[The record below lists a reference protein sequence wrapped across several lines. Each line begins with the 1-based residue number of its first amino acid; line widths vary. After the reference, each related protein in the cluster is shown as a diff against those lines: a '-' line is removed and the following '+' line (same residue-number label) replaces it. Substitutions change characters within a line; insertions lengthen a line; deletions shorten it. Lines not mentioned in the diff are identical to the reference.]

1 MMDLKK
7 AQKLLLKLQ
16 EFDNELVDLLLT
28 DDGNPKIIGRGTKIS
43 NLRRADFEYLNLARN
58 SLKTAQMGIINIIDD
73 IKTEI

>member
-1 MMDLKK
+1 MDLKK

-28 DDGNPKIIGRGTKIS
+28 DDGKVKIIGRGTKIS
-43 NLRRADFEYLNLARN
+43 NLRRTDFEYLNLARN

>member
-28 DDGNPKIIGRGTKIS
+28 DDGKSKIIGRGTKIS
-43 NLRRADFEYLNLARN
+43 NLRRTDFEYLNLTRN

>member
-7 AQKLLLKLQ
+7 AQKLLLRLQ

-28 DDGNPKIIGRGTKIS
+28 DDGKSKIIGRGTKIS
-43 NLRRADFEYLNLARN
+43 NLRRADFEYLNLVRN

>member
-28 DDGNPKIIGRGTKIS
+28 DDGKSKIIGRGTKIS
-43 NLRRADFEYLNLARN
+43 NLRRT
-58 SLKTAQMGIINIIDD
+58 S
-73 IKTEI
+73 

>member
-7 AQKLLLKLQ
+7 AQKLLLRLQ

-28 DDGNPKIIGRGTKIS
+28 DDGKSKIIGRGTKIS
-43 NLRRADFEYLNLARN
+43 NLRRTDFEYLNLTRN

>member
-28 DDGNPKIIGRGTKIS
+28 DDGKSKIIGRGTKIS
-43 NLRRADFEYLNLARN
+43 NLRRTDFEYLNLVRN

>member
-1 MMDLKK
+1 MDLKK

-28 DDGNPKIIGRGTKIS
+28 DDGKSKIIGRGTKIS
-43 NLRRADFEYLNLARN
+43 NLRRTDFEYLNLTRN

>member
-28 DDGNPKIIGRGTKIS
+28 DDGKSKIIGRGTKIS
-43 NLRRADFEYLNLARN
+43 NLRRADFEYLNLVRN